1 MFKIIHNLYT
11 NAKFCV
17 RIGNSKFT
25 SFSGNIGVLQGENLS
40 PVLFSLFLN
49 DLTEFISHAY
59 DGLSAVSDMSKIL
72 LSNDEIE
79 VYFKLYIL
87 LYADD
92 TVILAESAVELQSAL
107 NAMFLYCKSWDLEFN
122 PVKTKILIFS
132 QIENLQMIQNS
143 CITDSN

>member
-1 MFKIIHNLYT
+1 MLFL
-11 NAKFCV
+11 
-17 RIGNSKFT
+17 S
-25 SFSGNIGVLQGENLS
+25 NIGVCQGENLS

-59 DGLSAVSDMSKIL
+59 DGLNAISDMSKIL

-92 TVILAESAVELQSAL
+92 TAILAESAVELQSAL
-107 NAMFLYCKSWDLEFN
+107 NAMFLYCKYGDLEVN
-122 PVKTKILIFS
+122 PAKTKITIFFK
-132 QIENLQMIQNS
+132 
-143 CITDSN
+143 